1 MDEKQIQILEKVR
14 QLTVETGLTYLS
26 IDEVAKKLD
35 LSKEEILSV
44 AGTEEELVE
53 KALDYERDCF
63 KEIFDNNDFEKTNAI
78 DILLIVSKEM
88 SKRFFDITPSVT
100 FNLKKHY
107 PQIYHKHVEKR
118 IEFIFDKIKVNLQKG
133 VSQGMYRQDL
143 SIELV
148 ARLYI
153 SRLIDLHNPDFF
165 PPDQFSF
172 ETLFDVMFD
181 NFIRGIANPTGMDY
195 YEQKKKLFSL

>member
-1 MDEKQIQILEKVR
+1 MEDKHIQILEKVR
-14 QLTVETGLTYLS
+14 QLTVETGLIYLS
-26 IDEVAKKLD
+26 IDEVSKKLN
-35 LSKEEILSV
+35 LPKEDIL
-44 AGTEEELVE
+44 ALAKTEEELVE
-53 KALDYERDCF
+53 KALDYERERF
-63 KEIFDNNDFEKTNAI
+63 KDIFDKHDFEKTNAI

-118 IEFIFDKIKVNLQKG
+118 IEFIFEKIKINLQKG
-133 VSQGMYRQDL
+133 VSQGIYRQDL

-195 YEQKKKLFSL
+195 YEQKRKQFSL